1 MKRRSVANLL
11 CSITLFGFL
20 LGVHNGR
27 LALWKNEDPEP
38 YRVYPCP
45 VCVLPRQ
52 EQEALRKGIHIDN
65 MDDLN
70 RFLENFLS

>member
-1 MKRRSVANLL
+1 MRRKNLANVL
-11 CSITLFGFL
+11 CSMALFGFL

-45 VCVLPRQ
+45 VCVLPRDD
-52 EQEALRKGIHIDN
+52 QEALRKGIHLDT
-65 MDDLN
+65 MEDVS